1 MTIRPFGRGRLT
13 GTVDV
18 VVVGAG
24 HSGLAMSRQLTRLA
38 IDHVVLERG
47 EVANSWRHERWDS
60 LRLLTPNW
68 QSRLP
73 DYAYDGPDPDGFM
86 TMPDVVDFVSGYAR
100 FIAAPVRTG
109 VTVTSVRAD
118 DDGCRVETDR
128 GAWRCRAV
136 VLASGAHGAANLPAF
151 ADSVPDSVQT
161 LTTREYRHPDQ
172 LDPRGVLVV
181 GASASGVQLADEI
194 ARSGR
199 EVTLCVGEHIRML
212 RTYRGLDIQRWLD
225 ALGILDER
233 YDTIDDVVRARRV
246 PSPQL
251 IGTPERRTLD
261 LNALSDR
268 GVTLAGRLAGLQDG
282 KAQFSGSLASHC
294 AMADLKL
301 GRLLDLIDRWVAE
314 HADHPVAASAGESF
328 VDSTPPTLR
337 GRFAATRVPENPPL
351 TLDLTRGRIGTIL
364 WATGFRPDLN
374 WLQVPVFDRKGRLRH
389 DGGVVDAPGLYV
401 LGLNFMRRRKSSF
414 IHGAE
419 SDVRE
424 LGAHLVTYLS
434 RGEVRPRRFE
444 PTQFAPARIAAG

>member
-1 MTIRPFGRGRLT
+1 MITRRFGLSRPT
-13 GTVDV
+13 GAVDV

-24 HSGLAMSRQLTRLA
+24 HSGLAMSRQLSRLA

-47 EVANSWRHERWDS
+47 EIANAWRHERWSS

-73 DYAYDGPDPDGFM
+73 DYGYNGVDPDGFM
-86 TMPDVVDFVSGYAR
+86 TMPEVVEFVTGYAR

-109 VTVTSVRAD
+109 VTVTSVVATE
-118 DDGCRVETDR
+118 DGYRVETDH

-136 VLASGAHGAANLPAF
+136 VLASGAHGVANLPSF
-151 ADSVPDSVQT
+151 ASGVPDTVQALT
-161 LTTREYRHPDQ
+161 LGQYRHPDQ
-172 LDPRGVLVV
+172 LDARGVLVV
-181 GASASGVQLADEI
+181 GASASGLQLADEI

-233 YDTIDDVVRARRV
+233 YDTIDDIVRARRV

-251 IGTPERRTLD
+251 IGTPERTTLD
-261 LNALSDR
+261 LNALVER
-268 GVTLAGRLAGLQDG
+268 GVTLVGRLVGMHDG
-282 KAQFSGSLASHC
+282 KAQFSGSLPNHC

-301 GRLLDLIDRWVAE
+301 GRLLDAIDRWVAE
-314 HADHPVAASAGESF
+314 NPARLVSAVAGRRPADPAE
-328 VDSTPPTLR
+328 
-337 GRFAATRVPENPPL
+337 RFAPTRVPANPPL
-351 TLDLTRGRIGTIL
+351 ALDLARGGIGTIL
-364 WATGFRPDLN
+364 WATGFRPDLD

-389 DGGVVDAPGLYV
+389 DGGIVDASGLYV

-419 SDVRE
+419 DDVRE
-424 LGAHLVTYLS
+424 LGDHLATYLR
-434 RGEVRPRRFE
+434 RGFVRPTRRA
-444 PTQFAPARIAAG
+444 TG

>member
-1 MTIRPFGRGRLT
+1 MTARPFGRAWLT

-24 HSGLAMSRQLTRLA
+24 HSGLAMSRELSRHAL
-38 IDHVVLERG
+38 DHVVLERG
-47 EVANSWRHERWDS
+47 EIANSWRHERWSS

-73 DYAYDGPDPDGFM
+73 GYAYEGADTDGFM
-86 TMPDVVDFVSGYAR
+86 TMPEVVDFVTGYAR
-100 FIAAPVRTG
+100 FIAAPVLSG
-109 VTVTSVRAD
+109 VSVTSVRAT
-118 DDGCRVETDR
+118 DDGYLVETDR

-136 VLASGAHGAANLPAF
+136 VLASGAHGVANVPSF
-151 ADSVPDSVQT
+151 APSVPDAVRT
-161 LTTREYRHPDQ
+161 LTTKQYRHPDQ

-225 ALGILDER
+225 VLGILDER
-233 YDTIDDVVRARRV
+233 YDTVDDIVRARRV

-251 IGTPERRTLD
+251 IGTPERATLD
-261 LNALSDR
+261 LNALAER
-268 GVTLAGRLAGLQDG
+268 GVRLVGRLAGIQEG
-282 KAQFSGSLASHC
+282 KAQFSGSLANHC

-301 GRLLDLIDRWVAE
+301 GRLLDSIDRWVAE
-314 HADHPVAASAGESF
+314 HQDHPLAALAGERPE
-328 VDSTPPTLR
+328 DPAE
-337 GRFAATRVPENPPL
+337 RFPATRVAANPPL
-351 TLDLTRGRIGTIL
+351 TLDLTRGGIGTIL
-364 WATGFRPDLN
+364 WATGFRPDLG

-419 SDVRE
+419 DDVRD
-424 LGAHLVTYLS
+424 LGGHLATYLR
-434 RGEVRPRRFE
+434 RGLGRPVRL
-444 PTQFAPARIAAG
+444 AAG

>member
-1 MTIRPFGRGRLT
+1 MITRPFGRGRLT
-13 GTVDV
+13 GAVDV

-24 HSGLAMSRQLTRLA
+24 HSGLAMSRRLSRLA
-38 IDHVVLERG
+38 IDHIVLERG

-73 DYAYDGPDPDGFM
+73 DYAYAGADADGFM
-86 TMPDVVDFVSGYAR
+86 TMPEVVDFVTDYAR
-100 FIAAPVRTG
+100 FITAPVRTG
-109 VTVTSVRAD
+109 VAVTSVTAG
-118 DDGCRVETDR
+118 DDGYHVETDR
-128 GAWRCRAV
+128 GTWRCRVV
-136 VLASGAHGAANLPAF
+136 VLASGAHGVPVVPAF
-151 ADSVPDSVQT
+151 AEAVPQSVQT
-161 LTTREYRHPDQ
+161 LTASQYRNPDQ

-181 GASASGVQLADEI
+181 GASATGLQLAEEI

-233 YDTIDDVVRARRV
+233 YDTVDDIVRVRRV

-251 IGTPERRTLD
+251 VGTPERTTLD
-261 LNALSDR
+261 LNALTER
-268 GVTLAGRLAGLQDG
+268 GVRLVGRLVGVQDG
-282 KAQFSGSLASHC
+282 KAQFSGSLANHC

-301 GRLLDLIDRWVAE
+301 GRLLDSIDRWVSENPTRLVSAVAGRRPADPAE
-314 HADHPVAASAGESF
+314 
-328 VDSTPPTLR
+328 
-337 GRFAATRVPENPPL
+337 RFAATRVPANPPL
-351 TLDLTRGRIGTIL
+351 TLDLAKGRIGTLL
-364 WATGFRPDLN
+364 WAAGFRPDLG
-374 WLQVPVFDRKGRLRH
+374 WLHAPVFDRKGRLRH

-419 SDVRE
+419 DDVRD
-424 LGAHLVTYLS
+424 LGAHLATYM
-434 RGEVRPRRFE
+434 RQGVVP
-444 PTQFAPARIAAG
+444 PARRAVG